1 MSLSTG
7 HLGQTSDKPA
17 VVVIVTE
24 IGRIYL
30 PKGGD
35 GQKEET
41 IKMTM
46 VIVTSHF
53 ESL

>member
-1 MSLSTG
+1 MVMLLSIG

-17 VVVIVTE
+17 IVVIVTE

-41 IKMTM
+41 ITM
-46 VIVTSHF
+46 MMI
-53 ESL
+53 